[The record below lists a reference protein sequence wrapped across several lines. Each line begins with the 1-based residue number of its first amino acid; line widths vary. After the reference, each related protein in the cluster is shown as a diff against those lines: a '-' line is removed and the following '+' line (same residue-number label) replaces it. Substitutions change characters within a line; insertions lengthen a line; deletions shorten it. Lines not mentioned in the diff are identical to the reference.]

1 MAIGDNI
8 MSRVIGLNAPSFTV
22 VAGKFADRLFNTLFV
37 SGEHSMSM
45 DLYSCPGS
53 SCRSSA
59 AENIVD
65 EN

>member
-1 MAIGDNI
+1 

-22 VAGKFADRLFNTLFV
+22 VARRFADKVFNAIFV

-45 DLYSCPGS
+45 GLYSCPGS
-53 SCRSSA
+53 SCRSSV

-65 EN
+65 GN